1 MKVMVRRSAIGVVQ
15 WTAMA
20 LAVVSAVWALAW
32 ALGPNGVDVIELWRL
47 GDVLMWSD
55 ANTLGPN
62 EAVTIDGEAG
72 VQSAIAAQ
80 QLAGGLQSTS
90 NGDFG
95 VEFYG
100 NESHVTIYGASRV
113 EQFAWMAVRALPL
126 AGVAVIWWLVFR
138 TVGEIRRAA
147 GFGPAAS
154 RRIIAI
160 GVLVAVG
167 SPLAAWARWAVA
179 DWIVEGSAA
188 GAVATAAPLAVNL
201 SVVVAGLVIMALGVA
216 WREAAAMRRDL
227 EGLV

>member
-15 WTAMA
+15 WCALA

-32 ALGPNGVDVIELWRL
+32 ALGPNGLDAVELWRL

-55 ANTLGPN
+55 ANTIGPN

-80 QLAGGLQSTS
+80 ELAGGMRDTA
-90 NGDFG
+90 NGTVG

-100 NESHVTIYGASRV
+100 NESHLTIYGASRV
-113 EQFAWMAVRALPL
+113 EQLAWMAVRALPL

-138 TVGEIRRAA
+138 ILGDIRRAA
-147 GFGPAAS
+147 GFVPTVA

-160 GVLVAVG
+160 GALVAVG
-167 SPLAAWARWAVA
+167 SPLAEWAQWAVA
-179 DWIVEGSAA
+179 DWIVEDSAA

-201 SVVVAGLVIMALGVA
+201 SVVVMGLVIVALGVA